1 MAFVSNLRPA
11 GQLNQ
16 PCRAD
21 GKPVA
26 QDQVHET
33 VASRAVSMPAANRTF
48 GKPCAKWPVAMQ
60 GNTGISRQGGV
71 LTLHIDASDWA
82 GARITDLWFAANDW
96 GAGRTLAAAELAL

>member
-16 PCRAD
+16 PYRAD

-26 QDQVHET
+26 LDQVHET

-60 GNTGISRQGGV
+60 GDTGYSRQGGV
-71 LTLHIDASDWA
+71 LTS
-82 GARITDLWFAANDW
+82 RIYANDW
-96 GAGRTLAAAELAL
+96 GLVAHSQPQSRRFDGELLLVSLTGR